1 MIQKKRIMKQ
11 SKFLNLNLHDAA
23 KSAILAALTV
33 FVSSLIQILDSGHL
47 PNLEQLKTSALAALV
62 AGLSYLLKN
71 LLTNEENKFMKA
83 SVESP
88 TSSTSPTTPTT
99 TQPSTGSGGDRPP
112 VPPVNP

>member
-1 MIQKKRIMKQ
+1 MKQ
-11 SKFLNLNLHDAA
+11 SKFLRINLYDVA
-23 KSAILAALTV
+23 KGAILAALTALV
-33 FVSSLIQILDSGHL
+33 ASLIQVLDTGHL
-47 PNLEQLKTSALAALV
+47 PDVAQIKTSALAALV

-99 TQPSTGSGGDRPP
+99 TQPSRSSGGDRPP